1 MGNGPQQTL
10 VQGKIKGT
18 MQGDPDG
25 DRKCFVL
32 FSAETR
38 PGVPLPR
45 VGYKYRT
52 VVPGGTG
59 VNVRS
64 PLPTS
69 AKGSTRFHSTDSGRS
84 FFIVFLVIVLGHI

>member
-18 MQGDPDG
+18 LQGDPDG

-69 AKGSTRFHSTDSGRS
+69 AIRDLLISSQLKAVDLSSL
-84 FFIVFLVIVLGHI
+84 FFL